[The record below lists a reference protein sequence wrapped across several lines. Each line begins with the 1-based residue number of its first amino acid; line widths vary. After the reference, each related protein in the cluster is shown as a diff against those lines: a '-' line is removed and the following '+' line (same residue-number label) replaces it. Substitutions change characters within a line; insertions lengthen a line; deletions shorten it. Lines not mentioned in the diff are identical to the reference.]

1 MIGIPVSREKEIE
14 SFLLKPKNLIAVITV
29 PDLLDPGIKASDWKK
44 AINIILLIFKFINF
58 TFFVF
63 ILSEKPNK
71 RPPTTEANPIINK
84 LKL

>member
-44 AINIILLIFKFINF
+44 AIN
-58 TFFVF
+58 
-63 ILSEKPNK
+63 
-71 RPPTTEANPIINK
+71 
-84 LKL
+84 